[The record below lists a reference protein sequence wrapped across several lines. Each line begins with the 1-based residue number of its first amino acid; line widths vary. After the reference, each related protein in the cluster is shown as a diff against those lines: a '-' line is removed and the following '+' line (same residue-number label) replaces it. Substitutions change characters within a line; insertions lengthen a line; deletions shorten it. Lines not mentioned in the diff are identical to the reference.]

1 MTRDD
6 LKTTED
12 LWPVIQHELSRAIL
26 EAHEYANKFLNQA
39 HRGIN
44 VDDELEAK
52 FRKGEAEHKRE
63 WLDMTDTAFTE
74 AIREELLD
82 VINYAAMR
90 RVLRNADQEKSS

>member
-1 MTRDD
+1 MTRDE
-6 LKTTED
+6 LKQTDD

-26 EAHEYANKFLNQA
+26 EAAEYAHRFLAEA
-39 HRGIN
+39 HIGIN

-52 FRKGEAEHKRE
+52 FRKGEAEHQRT
-63 WLDMTDTAFTE
+63 WLEMSDKAFSD

-90 RVLRNADQEKSS
+90 RVIRNADQEATS